1 MTSENPAGGKHML
14 EDDTFMSVA
23 DLKKYVTQRELA
35 KASASVA
42 NMGAAEKAR
51 KEYMQKLAVPMVI
64 TTERIRGLLT
74 KVKTM
79 AERGGNELLIGRFPV
94 DLCTD
99 HGRALNQSEPDWP
112 ETLTGVPRQVY
123 EVWKETLQPLGYGF
137 KAEIVDWPEGLP
149 GEAGLF
155 LTWK

>member
-1 MTSENPAGGKHML
+1 MTNENPAGGKHML

-42 NMGAAEKAR
+42 NMSAADKAR
-51 KEYMQKLAVPMVI
+51 KEYLQKLAVPMVI
-64 TTERIRGLLT
+64 TAERIRGLLT

-79 AERGGNELLIGRFPV
+79 AESGGNELLIGRFPV

-112 ETLTGVPRQVY
+112 ATLTGVPRQVY
-123 EVWKETLQPLGYGF
+123 EVWKETLQPLGYGL

>member
-14 EDDTFMSVA
+14 EDETFMSVA

-42 NMGAAEKAR
+42 NMSAAEKAR
-51 KEYMQKLAVPMVI
+51 KEYIQKLSVPMVI
-64 TTERIRGLLT
+64 GPERIRGLLT
-74 KVKTM
+74 RVKTI
-79 AERGGNELLIGRFPV
+79 AERGANELLIGRFPV

-99 HGRALNQSEPDWP
+99 HGRAINQSEPGWP
-112 ETLTGVPRQVY
+112 DTLTAVPRQVY
-123 EVWKETLQPLGYGF
+123 DIWKEKLQPLGYGL
-137 KAEIVDWPEGLP
+137 KAEIVEWPAGLP

>member
-42 NMGAAEKAR
+42 NMSAAEKAR

-64 TTERIRGLLT
+64 TRGLLA

-123 EVWKETLQPLGYGF
+123 EVWKETLQPLGYGL